1 MPKKKK
7 NINLPKYVT
16 YEKGRGYIYRPYV
29 GYING
34 KNKYGDRTRLGGDDA
49 TEAEIWIAYHK
60 LEQQETHTIG
70 WLLEEFCQ
78 SAQFKANAQ
87 RTQKD
92 RLGYVKQMR
101 RFQPAFMDTPL
112 HTVYKT
118 TIRKYLDIYPAPV
131 TANRHI
137 SFLQTAWNWCEE
149 RHHIPPNPCI
159 GVKPNKEES
168 KTRYVYDNEYEE
180 GLECAQKWQF
190 IAMELA
196 YWCRARRDEVLNMKY
211 SEMVEGAV
219 KVNRTK
225 RSQSEY
231 TVAERISEIV
241 EMSKSLPGYGVCD
254 YIVRNRDGV
263 QVTASAW
270 DSAQTRMKARMKK
283 QGYKTDWTIHDLK
296 AKGLTDMKD
305 GWAGHRSK
313 RAQAVYERL
322 EKWVEP
328 VYIHPK
334 GHSHSGSASTH

>member
-1 MPKKKK
+1 MPNKKK

-16 YEKGRGYIYRPYV
+16 YEKGRGYVHRPYV
-29 GYING
+29 GYIAG
-34 KNKYGDRTRLGGDDA
+34 RNKYGDRTKLGGDDA

-60 LEQQETHTIG
+60 LEQQEAHTIG

-78 SAQFKANAQ
+78 SAQFKANAK

-101 RFQPAFMDTPL
+101 KFQPAFMDTKL
-112 HTVYKT
+112 HTVTKRV
-118 TIRKYLDIYPAPV
+118 IRQYLDKYPAPI

-137 SFLQTAWNWCEE
+137 SFLQTAWSWCEE
-149 RHHIPPNPCI
+149 RHLIDPNPCI
-159 GVKPNKEES
+159 GVKPNRQES
-168 KTRYVYDNEYEE
+168 RTRYVYDNEYEE

-196 YWCRARRDEVLNMKY
+196 YWCRARRAEVLNMKY

-231 TVAERISEIV
+231 TVAQRISEIV
-241 EMSKSLPGYGVCD
+241 EMSKSLPGYGVSD

-263 QVTASAW
+263 QVTTSAW
-270 DSAQTRMKARMKK
+270 DSAGTRMKNRMKK
-283 QGYKTDWTIHDLK
+283 KGYKTDWTIHDLK
-296 AKGLTDMKD
+296 AKGLTDMEN

-328 VYIHPK
+328 VYVHPK
-334 GHSHSGSASTH
+334 GHSHSGRASTH